1 MMLMLH
7 RILERERERA
17 KKLIGEQELTRL
29 GGDNLILL
37 IHQIMDE
44 RIGRVEKKQTELET
58 RLIRLED
65 DQANKSV
72 QRL

>member
-1 MMLMLH
+1 MLMLH